1 MFALPDFLPGKRA
14 FAVQLLLFHAV
25 ISAVAFQLDP
35 RVVRVSLPAFVTD
48 NLPVD
53 EILEKVPVTYIIGT
67 IHGLLSLLITVW
79 YVPRLTQVASHHPLG
94 QGRRPNGARQ
104 VGVSIT

>member
-79 YVPRLTQVASHHPLG
+79 YVCLLYTSDA
-94 QGRRPNGARQ
+94 ADE
-104 VGVSIT
+104 